1 MEKADFIHMVRMSEM
16 ASADDSRAYRRGVA
30 AFAALGY
37 AWVLGCLALA
47 VGMLVWVVPQLLH
60 GKFRFA
66 WVWIVMAACG
76 LLWLSLR
83 ALWVPRSPPHGVQ
96 ITAREAPALFD
107 ALERIRRKIK
117 GPPIHEV
124 YLDDDF
130 NASIRQEPRWGV
142 LGGARNQLTLGLPL
156 LMALDKKRLLAVLA
170 HEYGHLRGDHGRF
183 AAWIYRTRLSW
194 HRLHEGMQDDAGPMA
209 VATRAFLD
217 WYWPRFAAKTFALAR
232 QDEYEADRIAARLL
246 GQDEVA
252 AALTEVEIKGAW
264 LGEQFWRQHW
274 QGALSQ
280 PLPAGP
286 YGALQRLLALPP
298 EPAFAQMALRDA
310 VRRLSGVDDTH
321 PVLRDRVEALTGGR
335 PTLPPWSQRG
345 ALSLLGAQAR
355 GWLAHFD
362 DQWCKANATVWK
374 QHHARLQRA
383 QERVRTLQSTQAG
396 NSATETVELA
406 RLMRRLDPQAAVQPL
421 YERVLAREPAH
432 VGALLGLAD
441 SLAPQDVAGRLRCCE
456 ALWDCSPTH
465 RWGAARG
472 AVQALEQRAEAGG
485 DYDAEALKRWR
496 ERVRQAEEVEDAALE
511 ELYDTPFFQRVTRHD
526 LSAFELGEL
535 QAELALHRAVARA
548 WLVCKQLRAM
558 PQRRTYLLFV
568 QLRGLDAQAR
578 FALCRRLESELE
590 LPGQVLVLAAGDTA
604 ALEDIERQAF
614 EPVHAGPGGA

>member
-1 MEKADFIHMVRMSEM
+1 M
-16 ASADDSRAYRRGVA
+16 
-30 AFAALGY
+30 
-37 AWVLGCLALA
+37 
-47 VGMLVWVVPQLLH
+47 
-60 GKFRFA
+60 
-66 WVWIVMAACG
+66 
-76 LLWLSLR
+76 
-83 ALWVPRSPPHGVQ
+83 
-96 ITAREAPALFD
+96 
-107 ALERIRRKIK
+107 
-117 GPPIHEV
+117 
-124 YLDDDF
+124 
-130 NASIRQEPRWGV
+130 
-142 LGGARNQLTLGLPL
+142 
-156 LMALDKKRLLAVLA
+156 
-170 HEYGHLRGDHGRF
+170 
-183 AAWIYRTRLSW
+183 
-194 HRLHEGMQDDAGPMA
+194 
-209 VATRAFLD
+209 
-217 WYWPRFAAKTFALAR
+217 
-232 QDEYEADRIAARLL
+232 
-246 GQDEVA
+246 
-252 AALTEVEIKGAW
+252 
-264 LGEQFWRQHW
+264 
-274 QGALSQ
+274 
-280 PLPAGP
+280 
-286 YGALQRLLALPP
+286 
-298 EPAFAQMALRDA
+298 
-310 VRRLSGVDDTH
+310 
-321 PVLRDRVEALTGGR
+321 
-335 PTLPPWSQRG
+335 
-345 ALSLLGAQAR
+345 
-355 GWLAHFD
+355 AHFD

-441 SLAPQDVAGRLRCCE
+441 SLPPQDAAARLRCCE
-456 ALWDCSPTH
+456 ALWDGSPTH

-511 ELYDTPFFQRVTRHD
+511 ELYDTPFFQRVRRHD